1 VFLSCNDPT
10 ERCDWCK
17 RCEKCAF
24 IFLLLAAWL
33 SLQEVTNTVF
43 GGVNMLSEERCRR
56 EFRMLVGLEGAK
68 PLDCVGTV
76 AEASAAVHL
85 AAARI
90 CGACV
95 SGDVESGGLDPVC
108 DTGTA
113 TYSEHGHTDGGCAD
127 ASCSRQRV
135 KQLLP
140 PILWELCEAVQVEW
154 DTSIPAPALRDPDAI
169 LTRWGV
175 DK

>member
-33 SLQEVTNTVF
+33 PLQEVTNTVF

-90 CGACV
+90 CGACA
-95 SGDVESGGLDPVC
+95 SGGVESWDLDPVC
-108 DTGTA
+108 EANTA
-113 TYSEHGHTDGGCAD
+113 SHTCAE
-127 ASCSRQRV
+127 ASCSRQRA
-135 KQLLP
+135 KELLP
-140 PILWELCEAVQVEW
+140 PTLWELCEAVQVEW

-169 LTRWGV
+169 LACWGV

>member
-33 SLQEVTNTVF
+33 PLQEVTNAVF

-90 CGACV
+90 CGVCA
-95 SGDVESGGLDPVC
+95 SGDEESGGLDPVC
-108 DTGTA
+108 EANTA
-113 TYSEHGHTDGGCAD
+113 SHACAD
-127 ASCSRQRV
+127 ASCSRQRA
-135 KQLLP
+135 KELLP